1 MQEFVIPAQEN
12 VLVILEDM
20 DRIAQVSNHEI
31 YERIKHYSTVTFN
44 FIFHFIRV

>member
-20 DRIAQVSNHEI
+20 DRIAQVSNPEI
-31 YERIKHYSTVTFN
+31 YEIIKHY
-44 FIFHFIRV
+44 

>member
-20 DRIAQVSNHEI
+20 DRIAQVSNQEI
-31 YERIKHYSTVTFN
+31 YEKIKHY
-44 FIFHFIRV
+44 